1 MNKLRFRS
9 GQVHLRKVRVD
20 SQTVISAGDL
30 LWLDGDDAKPASQF
44 NWDENLAT
52 TQAAF
57 AELFLG
63 IAHQPSAAGETAPV
77 SVDVSPDAVY
87 EFDVHGAPYELGQ
100 PLGPDELSAS
110 LMNQQLEAATAGA
123 AIARAAEF
131 TPDNVA
137 TLRVTFAS
145 AFHTSSANANAALG

>member
-20 SQTVISAGDL
+20 AGSVISAGDL
-30 LWLDGDDAKPASQF
+30 LWLDGDNAKPASQF
-44 NWDENLAT
+44 AWDDDLAT

-57 AELFLG
+57 AEKFLG
-63 IAHQPSAAGETAPV
+63 VAHQPSAAGETAPV

-87 EFDVHGAPYELGQ
+87 EFDVHGAAYELGQ
-100 PLGPDELSAS
+100 PLGPDELSGS
-110 LMNQQLEAATAGA
+110 LMNQQLEAAVAA
-123 AIARAAEF
+123 SAIARAAEY
-131 TPDNVA
+131 TPGTVS

>member
-20 SQTVISAGDL
+20 AETVVSAGDL
-30 LWLDGDDAKPASQF
+30 LWLDGNDAKPASQF
-44 NWDENLAT
+44 SWDTDLAT

-57 AELFLG
+57 AALFLG
-63 IAHQPSAAGETAPV
+63 VAHQPSAAGETVPV
-77 SVDVSPDAVY
+77 SVDVSPDSVY
-87 EFDVHGAPYELGQ
+87 EFDVAPAAYELGT
-100 PLGPDELSAS
+100 PLGPDELSDS
-110 LMNQQLEAATAGA
+110 LMNQQLEGAAAGS

-131 TPDNVA
+131 TPASVS

-145 AFHTSSANANAALG
+145 AFHTSSTNAGAALG